1 MTSPSRAPLDRG
13 QIRARRVGNAL
24 RSAALVAAMALLLG
38 VSGWIVAGS
47 SGLMVAAFF
56 CLFGVTV
63 GLRSPLALVLRLVS
77 ARPLPRDG
85 FDGLRHRIARL
96 ARQAGLPAPPRLYY
110 LSSPLLNAFSL
121 GSREAAAIV
130 MTSGLL
136 QRLEPRE
143 LIAVLAHEIS
153 HIRHDDIRTM
163 TLANVIAGLTRS
175 MSFLGLVLLLAN
187 LPLLLAD
194 AGRVPWLL
202 ITILMAAPLI
212 ENLLQ
217 LALSRTREFEADLD
231 AALLT
236 GDPAALASALAKVER
251 YDTRLLH
258 RVLLPAGTMQQPSVL
273 RSHPATE
280 QRIRRLVE
288 LERPGDGER
297 VRRVPY

>member
-1 MTSPSRAPLDRG
+1 MK
-13 QIRARRVGNAL
+13 
-24 RSAALVAAMALLLG
+24 
-38 VSGWIVAGS
+38 
-47 SGLMVAAFF
+47 
-56 CLFGVTV
+56 
-63 GLRSPLALVLRLVS
+63 LVLRLVS

-85 FDGLRHRIARL
+85 FDGLRQRIARL
-96 ARQAGLPAPPRLYY
+96 ARQAALPAPPRLYY

-121 GSREAAAIV
+121 GSRDAAAIV

-143 LIAVLAHEIS
+143 LLAVLAHEIS
-153 HIRHDDIRTM
+153 HIRHDDIRMM
-163 TLANVIAGLTRS
+163 TLANVIAGFTRS

-187 LPLLLAD
+187 LPLLLSD

-202 ITILMAAPLI
+202 ILILIAAPLI

-231 AALLT
+231 AAMLT
-236 GDPAALASALAKVER
+236 RDPVALASALAKVER

-258 RVLLPAGTMQQPSVL
+258 RFLLPAGTMEQPSVL

-280 QRIRRLVE
+280 ERIRRLLE
-288 LERPGDGER
+288 LDGQRDGER
-297 VRRVPY
+297 AGRVRG